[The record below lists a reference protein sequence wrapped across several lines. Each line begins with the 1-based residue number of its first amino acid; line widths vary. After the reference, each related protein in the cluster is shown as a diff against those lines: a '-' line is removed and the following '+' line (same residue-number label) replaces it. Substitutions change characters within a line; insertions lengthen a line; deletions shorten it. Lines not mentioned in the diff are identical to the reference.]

1 MVTPLHVLVIGGGI
15 GGLTLAQG
23 LRREGVSVAVDQGR
37 AELLPAIRAYEA
49 AMIDYGFKAQAVS
62 RRVAEVT
69 VSDSRLQRAIFR
81 VAARAINRLPMP
93 KYRMFPLDS
102 PN

>member
-1 MVTPLHVLVIGGGI
+1 
-15 GGLTLAQG
+15 
-23 LRREGVSVAVDQGR
+23 
-37 AELLPAIRAYEA
+37 
-49 AMIDYGFKAQAVS
+49 MIDYGFKAQAVS